1 MILCSTILLK
11 EDSDMSSYTK
21 DFKRDAL
28 RYIDEHPD
36 MKIKDVASYLGIP
49 VGTLYDWHKRRGRS
63 QILGD
68 DSQVSGPMTPEEKE
82 IARLKRENRDLK
94 DALDILKKAISI
106 LND

>member
-1 MILCSTILLK
+1 
-11 EDSDMSSYTK
+11 MSSYTK

-28 RYIDEHPD
+28 QYIDEHPD
-36 MKIKDVASYLGIP
+36 MKIKDIADYLGVP
-49 VGTLYDWHKRRGRS
+49 VGTLYDWHKRRGKAK
-63 QILGD
+63 ILGD
-68 DSQVSGPMTPEEKE
+68 DSHTSGPMTPEEKE